1 MTEVTRAQAE
11 TAKRVAAEVR
21 RASDAGLIAK
31 ATTLLHAFRDEGGV
45 VDPEAIIKQLEV
57 EERLTIAPPS
67 LKPPESVRISRGTE
81 KGEVPRSHVRRIV
94 LAGQAV
100 DSSSEHVAEGIGGV
114 VWLDIDPP
122 NKGADAHY
130 AEEVLAEIENE
141 IGPNRVRLD
150 MVEGLLKEDTQP
162 KLETFGVETGHVR
175 GVSVV
180 AAIAREQDSER
191 TGGDRGAELFLQP
204 VEMLVGRNWILSCWH
219 NASVL
224 GGEDAAEE
232 GRLLQEPFLSHVG
245 RRLSVARETIPGA
258 GEPTAGDLGVVL
270 ARTLIDTYEATYRMM
285 ERWLSD
291 WEVDFSRLIKS
302 AESPDLKLQQ
312 IQIST
317 YLHMASEV
325 HRRVKAFEHATHSSI
340 DSTWF
345 SGMTPLTTKPAP
357 KNDRSQ
363 FEELTGGVQ
372 AALKNFG
379 TVKVDVRT
387 NMEQLVL
394 QGSKALQE
402 TSAKLQESSSDVEK
416 SLALI
421 TGLVLVP
428 SLVVGIFGAN
438 TRLPGGGTWIGFELM
453 LALMAVS
460 GFVVFLFIKKSHPGG
475 TRRFASDDSNRRVR
489 RKVQAHFSR
498 LDPRRR
504 FWAAK
509 NS

>member
-11 TAKRVAAEVR
+11 TAKRIAAEVR

-45 VDPEAIIKQLEV
+45 VDPEAITKHLEV
-57 EERLTIAPPS
+57 EERLTIEPPF
-67 LKPPESVRISRGTE
+67 LKPPGSIQISRGTE
-81 KGEVPRSHVRRIV
+81 KVELRRSHVRRIV
-94 LAGQAV
+94 LAGQTV
-100 DSSSEHVAEGIGGV
+100 DSSSEQVADVLGGV
-114 VWLDIDPP
+114 VWLDIDTP
-122 NKGADAHY
+122 NKEADAHY
-130 AEEVLAEIENE
+130 AKQVLADIENE
-141 IGPNRVRLD
+141 IGSNHVRLD

-162 KLETFGVETGHVR
+162 NLETFGVETGHVR

-180 AAIAREQDSER
+180 AAIAREHDPDR
-191 TGGDRGAELFLQP
+191 TGDDGSPKLLLQP
-204 VEMLVGRNWILSCWH
+204 VEMLVGRKWILSCWH

-224 GGEDAAEE
+224 GGDDGAEE

-258 GEPTAGDLGVVL
+258 GEPTAGDVGVVL

-302 AESPDLKLQQ
+302 AAAPDLKLQQ

-317 YLHMASEV
+317 FLHMASEI
-325 HRRVKAFEHATHSSI
+325 HRRVKAFEHATHSSVDRAWFPEMTALTI
-340 DSTWF
+340 DRVSENE
-345 SGMTPLTTKPAP
+345 P
-357 KNDRSQ
+357 SQ
-363 FEELTGGVQ
+363 LEELKGGVNE
-372 AALKNFG
+372 ALKNFG
-379 TVKVDVRT
+379 NVKVDVRT

-402 TSAKLQESSSDVEK
+402 TSAKLQKSSSEVEN

-421 TGLVLVP
+421 TSLVLVP
-428 SLVVGIFGAN
+428 SLVVGMFGAN

-460 GFVVFLFIKKSHPGG
+460 GLVVFFYFYFKRSHPDR
-475 TRRFASDDSNRRVR
+475 TRRFARDDSIRRER
-489 RKVQAHFSR
+489 RK
-498 LDPRRR
+498 
-504 FWAAK
+504 FWSSSK
-509 NS
+509 S